1 MEQTQQNIPPTTDE
15 IEINIADIVKF
26 LKDNL
31 RRMMIWG
38 VVAAV
43 LGAIYAF
50 TAQKE
55 FDSKAVVLPE
65 LQSSSLTGKL
75 GGLSALAGLAGVDL
89 SQMNSTEAIRPDL
102 YPNITQSV
110 PFALHILQQK
120 VYVSSQKKEMTLEAF
135 FYSLNE
141 NWLTRLLDSE
151 EEEKEKL
158 DPKQMSQ
165 AVELDLKKENLIK
178 EIQKRITTTFDRKT
192 GIITINTQMPD
203 PVVAATVARL
213 SVDYLKVY
221 VTKYR
226 TEKAYKQMQFLGQ
239 QVREAKARYQGAEA
253 ALASYRDRNSFL
265 VMNTAKVTEQRLQSE
280 FMLAQNVYNGLV
292 QQYEQAKIRVEEE
305 TPVFKLLEPAKIPL
319 KKSAPKRL
327 MLIFAMTV
335 TGVGLSIILKIIQQ
349 YIAQL
354 KSKI

>member
-1 MEQTQQNIPPTTDE
+1 MTDIQQNTNTDE
-15 IEINIADIVKF
+15 IEINLADIVKF
-26 LKDNL
+26 LKDNI
-31 RRMMIWG
+31 RRMLVWG
-38 VVAAV
+38 GIAAL
-43 LGAIYAF
+43 LGGIYAF

-65 LQSSSLTGKL
+65 LQSSSALGKL

-89 SQMNSTEAIRPDL
+89 SSMNSTDAIRPDL

-110 PFALHILQQK
+110 PFALYILQQK
-120 VYVSSQKKEMTLEAF
+120 VYVSSQKKEMTVEAF
-135 FYSLNE
+135 FDSLNE

-151 EEEKEKL
+151 EEEKPKL
-158 DPKQMSQ
+158 DPKQVSK

-178 EIQKRITTTFDRKT
+178 DLQKRIVTTFDRKT

-203 PVVAATVARL
+203 PVVAASVAQI
-213 SVDYLKVY
+213 SVEYLKKY
-221 VTKYR
+221 VTNYR
-226 TEKAYKQMQFLGQ
+226 TDKARKQLEFLAK
-239 QVREAKARYQGAEA
+239 QVKEAKGRYQSAEA

-265 VMNTAKVTEQRLQSE
+265 VMNTAKVVEQRLQSE
-280 FMLAQNVYNGLV
+280 FILAQNVYNGLV

-327 MLIFAMTV
+327 MLIFAFTV
-335 TGVGLSIILKIIQQ
+335 TGIGLSLMLQLAKQ
-349 YIAQL
+349 YLAQMT
-354 KSKI
+354 KK